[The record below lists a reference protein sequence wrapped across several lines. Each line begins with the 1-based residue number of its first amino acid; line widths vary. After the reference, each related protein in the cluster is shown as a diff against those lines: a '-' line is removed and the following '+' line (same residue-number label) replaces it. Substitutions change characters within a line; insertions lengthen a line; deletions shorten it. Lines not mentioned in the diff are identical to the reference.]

1 MSRRQML
8 LALVGLTLPAQL
20 LWGQGASAQA
30 QTSPGSILD
39 RLPRGVLPG
48 RGGLTAREADM
59 GLREALNVGADV
71 VVASL
76 GRTDGFWGSDR
87 FRIPLPGQLASLQR
101 RLQRLGMAGPL
112 DELQLKI
119 NRAAEAAV
127 PEAKALVVDA
137 IANLTIED
145 AVGLVRGGNTAGT
158 DLLARRTRPAIAA
171 RFRPHLDGALDQSGA
186 FRALDR
192 ALSALPLASGLGLNA
207 ASLKGQIADFA
218 VNSALDA
225 VFTRLGEEEAAIR
238 RDPVRQGT
246 ALLRRVFGG

>member
-1 MSRRQML
+1 MKRRTLL
-8 LALVGLTLPAQL
+8 LALVALAPASQL
-20 LWGQGASAQA
+20 LMGPGQVAHA
-30 QTSPGSILD
+30 QTTSGSILD

-59 GLREALNVGADV
+59 GLREALNAGADV

-101 RLQRLGMAGPL
+101 TLRRAGLSQPL
-112 DELQLKI
+112 DDLQLKI

-127 PEAKALVVDA
+127 PDAKALVVDA
-137 IANLTIED
+137 IASLTIED
-145 AVGLVRGGNTAGT
+145 AVSLVRGGDTAAT
-158 DLLARRTRPAIAA
+158 DLLARRTRPAIAE
-171 RFRPHLDGALDQSGA
+171 RFRPHVDGALNQAGA
-186 FRALDR
+186 FQALDR
-192 ALSALPLASGLGLNA
+192 AMSGLPLAAGLGLNA
-207 ASLKGQIADFA
+207 ARLKSQIADFA

-225 VFTRLGEEEAAIR
+225 VFTRLGEEERAIR
-238 RDPVRQGT
+238 RDPVRQGS